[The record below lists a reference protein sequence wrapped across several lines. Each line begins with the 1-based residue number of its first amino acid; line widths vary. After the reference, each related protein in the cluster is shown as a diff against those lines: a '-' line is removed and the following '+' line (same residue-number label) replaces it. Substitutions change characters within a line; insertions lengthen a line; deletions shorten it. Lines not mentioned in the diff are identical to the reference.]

1 MKEPFRFYSF
11 SRLFTSFSRFF
22 RIFSLFSPIFL
33 QIFRFQEGH
42 SVPLGPP
49 SGYAT
54 GQMKKSSC
62 SLNKVNLTV
71 NQRCCVIGMLDARMR
86 VHDNIDPNRA
96 IEVCK

>member
-1 MKEPFRFYSF
+1 MKEPFRFSSF
-11 SRLFTSFSRFF
+11 SRLFTSFSRF
-22 RIFSLFSPIFL
+22 SEFSPSFPRFFW
-33 QIFRFQEGH
+33 QIFRFQGGH

>member
-1 MKEPFRFYSF
+1 MKEPFRFSSF

-33 QIFRFQEGH
+33 QIFHFQEGH

-49 SGYAT
+49 SGYGT
-54 GQMKKSSC
+54 GQMKKVLA
-62 SLNKVNLTV
+62 LNKVNLMV